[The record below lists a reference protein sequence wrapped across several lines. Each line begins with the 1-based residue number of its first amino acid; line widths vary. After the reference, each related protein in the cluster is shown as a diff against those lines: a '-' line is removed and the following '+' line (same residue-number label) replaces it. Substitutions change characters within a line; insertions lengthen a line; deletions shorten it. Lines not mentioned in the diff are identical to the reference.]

1 MADKTGIEW
10 TDATWNPVTG
20 CDQVSPGC
28 DRCYAMTHARRLKA
42 MGNPRY
48 QNDGDSRTSGPGFGL
63 TLHED
68 LLDRPIRWTRPR
80 HIFVNS
86 MSDLFHPEVP
96 DDFIAKVFDTM
107 AAAPQ
112 HTFQVLTKRSRR
124 LAAMAG
130 SLPWPSN
137 VWVGV
142 SIETNRYV
150 FRARHLAEVRDAAV
164 RFVSAEPLLGPLD
177 LLSLD
182 GIGWVIVGGESGVGH
197 RSMEETWA
205 TDLRDRC
212 VAADVPFFFKQWG
225 GIRSKIGGCL
235 LEGREWK
242 EMPESRQ
249 PQAAQ

>member
-28 DRCYAMTHARRLKA
+28 DRCYALTQARRLKA

-48 QNDGDSRTSGPGFGL
+48 QNDGDDRTSGPGFGL

-86 MSDLFHPEVP
+86 MSDLFHPQVP
-96 DDFIAKVFDTM
+96 DEFIAKVFDTM
-107 AAAPQ
+107 AHASQ
-112 HTFQVLTKRSRR
+112 HTFQVLTKRSKR
-124 LAAMAG
+124 LATLAPE
-130 SLPWPSN
+130 LPWPPN
-137 VWVGV
+137 VWMGV
-142 SIETNRYV
+142 SVETNQYA

-177 LLSLD
+177 ELSLD

-197 RSMEETWA
+197 RRMKEAWA
-205 TDLRDRC
+205 VDLRDRC
-212 VAADVPFFFKQWG
+212 AAAGIPFFFKQWG
-225 GIRSKIGGCL
+225 GIRSKAGGCL
-235 LEGREWK
+235 LDGQEWK
-242 EMPESRQ
+242 DMPDGRQ
-249 PQAAQ
+249 MQAA

>member
-28 DRCYAMTHARRLKA
+28 DRCYALTQARRLKA

-48 QNDGDSRTSGPGFGL
+48 QNDGDDRTSGPGFGL

-86 MSDLFHPEVP
+86 MSDLFHPQVP
-96 DDFIAKVFDTM
+96 DEFIAKVFDTM
-107 AAAPQ
+107 AHASQ
-112 HTFQVLTKRSRR
+112 HKFQVLTKRSKR
-124 LAAMAG
+124 LATLAPE
-130 SLPWPSN
+130 LPWPPN
-137 VWVGV
+137 VWMGV
-142 SIETNRYV
+142 SVETNQYA

-177 LLSLD
+177 ELSLD
-182 GIGWVIVGGESGVGH
+182 GVGWVIVGGESGVGH
-197 RSMEETWA
+197 RRMKEAWA
-205 TDLRDRC
+205 VDLRDRC
-212 VAADVPFFFKQWG
+212 AAAGIPFFFKQWG
-225 GIRSKIGGCL
+225 GIRSKAGGCL
-235 LEGREWK
+235 LDGQEWK
-242 EMPESRQ
+242 DMPDGRQ
-249 PQAAQ
+249 MQAA